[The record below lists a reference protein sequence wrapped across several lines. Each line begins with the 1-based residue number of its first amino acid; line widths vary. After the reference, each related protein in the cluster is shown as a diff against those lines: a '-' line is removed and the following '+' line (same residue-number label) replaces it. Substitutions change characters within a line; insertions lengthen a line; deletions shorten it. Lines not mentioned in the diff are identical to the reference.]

1 LVWCKRFIL
10 IGRCWESKKVKGKS
24 KKFREIVYGFE
35 GNFMTKLVVYFFV
48 LMFAVSSFGQT
59 LEPYKGNISKTVYD
73 LISGDAGQKR
83 DWDKF
88 RTLFR
93 KNAVVILVD
102 SKLNETKTLTVEDY
116 IKTLESEIGNDGY
129 LVSEIDSMTRISG
142 NLTHVF
148 STFEVRKQKD
158 DKISFLYGVISL
170 QVVSDKSGSQ
180 IASFSQ
186 QTKPNYTYI
195 KPTTQKETD
204 PKQVISQLTRSSGSR
219 ERFAPFDIIGITNV
233 TDVTLSKNEII
244 LNCSSEKAINVST
257 KATNANNDT
266 LLYNYTTNGG
276 KIIGNGEKVIWDL
289 SDTKPGTY
297 TITAATDNGCG
308 LCGTTVTKTV
318 TVVETGDCPKP

>member
-1 LVWCKRFIL
+1 
-10 IGRCWESKKVKGKS
+10 
-24 KKFREIVYGFE
+24 
-35 GNFMTKLVVYFFV
+35 MTKLSVCFFV
-48 LMFAVSSFGQT
+48 LSLVVSVSGQT
-59 LEPYKGNISKTVYD
+59 LHPYSGNISKTVYD

-88 RTLFR
+88 RGLFR
-93 KNAVVILVD
+93 KDAVVNLVD

-116 IKTLESEIGNDGY
+116 IKNLESEVGNDGY
-129 LVSEIDSMTRISG
+129 WISEIDSMTRMSG

-180 IASFSQ
+180 IVSFSQ
-186 QTKPNYTYI
+186 QTKPNYNYI
-195 KPTTQKETD
+195 KPSTQKETD
-204 PKQVISQLTRSSGSR
+204 PKQFISQLARSGRSR
-219 ERFAPFDIIGITNV
+219 ERFASFEIVGITNV
-233 TDVTLSKNEII
+233 TDVILSKDQII
-244 LNCSSEKAINVST
+244 LSCSTEKTISIST
-257 KATNANNDT
+257 KATNENHDQ

-289 SDTKPGTY
+289 TGAKPGAY

-308 LCGTTVTKTV
+308 ICGTTVTKTV
-318 TVVETGDCPKP
+318 TVVETGDCPK